1 MSANNGLLAAVYQ
14 GSNVLCDKEHNL
26 SLMKDQIKRA
36 SSDKVK
42 LIIFPELFTTGYC
55 LPKGSEDIERL
66 AETQNGPSFQKISQW
81 ASEYQIGII
90 YGYAE
95 KEDKDGSIY
104 YYNSAQ
110 FIDKQG
116 SSLSNYRK
124 LHLWPSTDKDF
135 TPGSQLPDVV
145 SYEGVKI
152 AMMICYDAEFPELV
166 RAMVLKGSQLIV
178 VPTADTYIS
187 TATIMMRTRALEN
200 HVYLA
205 YANHCG
211 QESHINYAGL
221 SSFINPEGDIMVS
234 AEDKE
239 SLLKAVINVDLCTPK
254 RPSYLTHRRPELYAS
269 IAK

>member
-1 MSANNGLLAAVYQ
+1 MSADNGLLAAVYQ

-26 SLMKDQIKRA
+26 SLMKDQMKRA
-36 SSDKVK
+36 SSDKVN

-55 LPKGSEDIERL
+55 LPKGFEDIERL

-81 ASEYQIGII
+81 ASEYQIGVI
-90 YGYAE
+90 YGYVE
-95 KEDKDGSIY
+95 KEDKNGNVY

-145 SYEGVKI
+145 LYEGVKI
-152 AMMICYDAEFPELV
+152 AMMICYDVEFPELV

-178 VPTADTYIS
+178 VPTADTHIS
-187 TATIMMRTRALEN
+187 TATIMVRTRALEN

-211 QESHINYAGL
+211 QEGHIKYAGL
-221 SSFINPEGDIMVS
+221 SSFINPDGDIIVS
-234 AEDKE
+234 AEDEE
-239 SLLKAVINVDLCTPK
+239 SLLKAVINVELCTPK

-269 IAK
+269 IAN